1 MSELAKRIKYLR
13 HLVMESAK
21 VTTVDYF
28 TVDELN
34 AILAA
39 LEDAERYRWLWEG
52 GDIHTGVISGLNSVQ
67 GIKMDKLID
76 AARRAER

>member
-28 TVDELN
+28 TVDELT

-39 LEDAERYRWLWEG
+39 LEDAERYRWLRAAYAKGQQTYFAEYCS
-52 GDIHTGVISGLNSVQ
+52 DNEAEI
-67 GIKMDKLID
+67 DAAID
-76 AARRAER
+76 AARK